1 MFEESER
8 ERKEQSLVNELNSM
22 FAVTKK
28 TANLI
33 FVTSA
38 HERDIA
44 NLMCS
49 PNVPYNIIR

>member
-49 PNVPYNIIR
+49 PNVPFNIIR